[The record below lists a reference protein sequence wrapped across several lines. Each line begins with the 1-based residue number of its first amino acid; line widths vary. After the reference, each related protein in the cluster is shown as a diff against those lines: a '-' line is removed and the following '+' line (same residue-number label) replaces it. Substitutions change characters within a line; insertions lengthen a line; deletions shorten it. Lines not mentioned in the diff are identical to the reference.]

1 VNNIDLR
8 VDGLDYSG
16 WTKATIAR
24 SIDAVCASFS
34 LTLTE
39 QRDVDVNSAHQ
50 QVRAGQACEL
60 RLNNTLVLS
69 GVVDDAMPSY
79 DARQHTITVRGRSKA
94 RNLVDCGRPA
104 QQWRNQN
111 LLQLAK
117 VLAAP
122 FDIDVRSDTDVGAAF
137 ERPAIEPGQT
147 SFEFLEKMARQ
158 RGVRFISDPDG
169 TLVITGVGT
178 KLAPDVLQ
186 LGGNIRSASG
196 NFSMRARFHS
206 VTVLGQRIGTDWA
219 HSAASAQ
226 NKGVAIDASIDVL
239 RTHYI
244 VSESAADS
252 SDCKTR
258 AQWRLNTAF
267 GRSQALTYT
276 VYGWEHS
283 GGLWEP
289 NTLVQVHDKW
299 MGFDGEQLLIAS
311 LRFLLD
317 DEGLRT
323 ELQLM
328 KPEAFE
334 LLPLPDK
341 AKIDAKGP
349 AKWN

>member
-1 VNNIDLR
+1 MNNVDLR
-8 VDGLDYSG
+8 VDGHDYSG
-16 WTKATIAR
+16 WTKATISR
-24 SIDAVCASFS
+24 SIDAVCANFN

-39 QRDVDVNSAHQ
+39 RWDVADNSAPQ
-50 QVRAGQACEL
+50 QVRADQECEL

-79 DARQHTITVRGRSKA
+79 DARQHAITVRGRSKA

-111 LLQLAK
+111 LLQLAR
-117 VLAAP
+117 VLAGP
-122 FDIDVRSDTDVGAAF
+122 FGIDVRSDVDVGASF

-147 SFEFLEKMARQ
+147 SFEFLEKLARQ

-196 NFSMRARFHS
+196 NFSARDRFHS
-206 VTVLGQRIGTDWA
+206 VTVLGQRVGTDWA
-219 HSAASAQ
+219 HGDASAQ
-226 NKGVAIDASIDVL
+226 NKGVAIDESIDTQ

-244 VSESAADS
+244 ISENAADS
-252 SDCKTR
+252 TDCKIR
-258 AQWRLNTAF
+258 AQWHLNTAF

-276 VYGWEHS
+276 VNGWENS

-299 MGFDGEQLLIAS
+299 MGFAGEQLLITS
-311 LRFLLD
+311 LRFHLD

-323 ELQLM
+323 ELQVM
-328 KPEAFE
+328 PPEAFE

-341 AKIDAKGP
+341 KKIDAKGP